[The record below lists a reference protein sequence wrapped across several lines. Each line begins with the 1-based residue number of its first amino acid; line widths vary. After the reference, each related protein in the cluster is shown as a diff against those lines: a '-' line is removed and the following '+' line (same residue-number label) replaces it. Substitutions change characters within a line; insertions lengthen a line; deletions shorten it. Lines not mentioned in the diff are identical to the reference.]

1 MSAKSKKSKAGSARD
16 KARLDV
22 EGQPEKSKERNLAD
36 VSLDPAAS
44 GMAAARMFI
53 AGSFGEQDST
63 ELYLSLSDKGK
74 AAASGDLTHYKTM
87 LAAQADTLNSV
98 FTELARRAALNMG
111 EYISATEIYMR
122 LALKAQVQCKANIEA
137 LDRLSNGRVQ
147 TVRHVHVNDGGQ
159 AVIAD
164 EFHHHTGGR
173 KNGKSNEQ
181 PHATG
186 TAGKSPA
193 MLSQDAQGDGVPV
206 SSGKGKQAVPDARR

>member
-1 MSAKSKKSKAGSARD
+1 MTAKSKKSKADSGRS

-22 EGQPEKSKERNLAD
+22 EDQPEKSKERNLAD

-44 GMAAARMFI
+44 GMTATRMFN

-74 AAASGDLTHYKTM
+74 AAASGDLTHYKAM

-98 FTELARRAALNMG
+98 FSELARRAALNMG

-122 LALKAQVQCKANIEA
+122 LALKSQAQCKANIEA
-137 LDRLSNGRVQ
+137 LDRHSIGRVQ
-147 TVRHVHVNDGGQ
+147 TVRHVQVNEGGQ

-164 EFHHHTGGR
+164 EFHHHTGVR

-181 PHATG
+181 PPATG
-186 TAGKSPA
+186 TTCKSPA
-193 MLSQDAQGDGVPV
+193 MLSQDAQGDGVPI
-206 SSGKGKQAVPDARR
+206 SSGEWKQAMSNARR